1 MVCSKIPALDFG
13 SMSHEIMKKLLSVA
27 FLCLLLWAPEVLY
40 GITLDEAVD
49 RALGVSYPVKE
60 QDEIVKRSRFSYF
73 STIDPYLPRLDT
85 TTGYSRYLNRSIN
98 APVVGSTTFLTTGRD
113 VFSFVGALSYRLF
126 DGGQRYA
133 QRKGAFSI
141 VERETERLKGV
152 KVEIVYA
159 IKSSFF
165 NALGKRDV
173 VERRRETLAVNE
185 RIHGL
190 TKARYVEGVAKKSEV
205 LQAEVRVS
213 TVRIDLANAVMEYE
227 KALEDLKSLLLYQVL
242 ETISL
247 EGELKEPAAVFDAR
261 QIVERALAMRP
272 DVTAQIKEIDRLNMA
287 YEDKKSV
294 WWPKLDA
301 QLVQTRTDKAFFAE
315 NRDDTFGLSLTYP
328 LFDGVGRYYNMQ
340 AAKSDVDAAKY
351 KLNETR
357 RSAELEIVK
366 ALKDFEQAKQDVRS
380 YRELLRE
387 AVSNFDQAYGEYR
400 VGKGDILT
408 VLQTERDLAR
418 AKENL
423 VVALYAANN
432 SLANVERRAYLTDK

>member
-1 MVCSKIPALDFG
+1 
-13 SMSHEIMKKLLSVA
+13 MSHEIMKKLLSVA

>member
-366 ALKDFEQAKQDVRS
+366 AIKDFEQAKQDVRS